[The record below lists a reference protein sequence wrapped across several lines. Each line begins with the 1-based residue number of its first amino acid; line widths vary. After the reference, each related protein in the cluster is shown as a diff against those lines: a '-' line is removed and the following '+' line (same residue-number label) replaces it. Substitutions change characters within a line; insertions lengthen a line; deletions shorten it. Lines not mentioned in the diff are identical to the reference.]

1 MNYFIKAIIFTII
14 GITVLTPVMAG
25 TFESHQDHSVISND
39 VEASDSLPVL
49 HDCLGE
55 VESGEIEEL
64 SEPTLSTK
72 LFLVSFNNTKFETIH
87 DSYQQVYL
95 SIEPPPIKA

>member
-1 MNYFIKAIIFTII
+1 MNYFIKAIIFTMI
-14 GITVLTPVMAG
+14 GITVLTPVMADSI
-25 TFESHQDHSVISND
+25 ESHQDHSVITND
-39 VEASDSLPVL
+39 IEATDTLPVV
-49 HDCLGE
+49 HDCFGE
-55 VESGEIEEL
+55 VENSEIEEL

-72 LFLVSFNNTKFETIH
+72 LFLVSFNNLKFETIH